1 MPTSP
6 LINKCKNKEKLS
18 WWGNID
24 DNCLKSFYSYVQ
36 NKTKIKSNV
45 GPLLKQNGEIT
56 SDYIEMTELI
66 YTYFSSVFS
75 AEGDGPIP
83 TLSRLSSEETL
94 LTTFFDE
101 SDIIEKIDKMKPTTS
116 PGTDGITSTIL
127 KELKTVFVNL

>member
-1 MPTSP
+1 M
-6 LINKCKNKEKLS
+6 
-18 WWGNID
+18 
-24 DNCLKSFYSYVQ
+24 Q

-56 SDYIEMTELI
+56 SDDNEMTELLN
-66 YTYFSSVFS
+66 TYFSSVFS